1 MLLNTRWPGSECLDP
16 RPKALKRT
24 LLEIGMR
31 AVSCTEATPVRIED
45 LANGNGGAP
54 GSQVGLGTDV
64 ATPAGCCSRPAK
76 KLRRSEM
83 AGGWLVMASL

>member
-16 RPKALKRT
+16 RPSL
-24 LLEIGMR
+24 R